1 MKFKLKS
8 PYPVY
13 FFLTLIALG
22 ITFLISQ
29 LFPDYFT
36 RYRVRLQEDTRSIP
50 QPNVLYHDFDHDGFS
65 ELAALKYQKS
75 IHEAALKIYA
85 YNGGLIDQWT
95 FAERWLPHSMIF
107 GDYDHDGH
115 DEAYIFTKN
124 RDSLFLYVVAPYHS
138 KYIVARAFL
147 LRAPKGVKNWDLRP
161 VAGTFVDSDKDGYDE
176 LIFNVMAGH
185 ALHPRGIYAYSVH
198 KKRLL
203 FSSPPGTAFLAK
215 PAAVQVN
222 TKTKILIEGGVA
234 TANGSPQ
241 NSFND
246 YAAWLAVFTPQ
257 LRFAFSP
264 IPFKGKNVTLQAFP
278 FGTDHQNII
287 ALVIYGNKERSCSDL
302 LLYDWNGRLVK
313 QKKLHGRDWTIFQAP
328 VNGKNYTYL
337 FNHAT
342 GDLLFLSPE
351 AEIIGQEHI
360 PYSLSGIIGTQFDLD
375 GDFSAEWIGRS
386 QNKLAI
392 FTNSFHEFYP
402 LPIDNIHWDDL
413 NCSLKKNGN
422 APPLLSVQTGEK
434 KYLVK
439 FSLNP
444 WYPLH
449 YFSNAVLFI
458 LIFLLLWS
466 LLSLVNLFVSYRTIL
481 DSLLHN
487 PDRGLMIINRKGK
500 IRYINHTMI
509 HQFRLENTNL
519 KGKNVFQVFAD
530 FPTFLEQIEE
540 LLRTRQPL
548 DAQISLIR
556 NRISLQAR
564 VLGKPIAAV
573 LGYVNAYF
581 VELNDYSKPIEDDRL
596 KVWSKT
602 VQKMAHDIKAPLS
615 SININLTTLS
625 LKLSKISPET
635 HREIQPELK
644 LMIKEVKRVKEK
656 TINFLKFT
664 NLQPPKLDWI
674 DIRDVIKQTLQI
686 FRSYDGRSI
695 FFQLEFAPDVPKVF
709 ADAQQLKMAF
719 QALIE
724 NAIDALRGE
733 GTIAISLN
741 KVTDIQ
747 QNFTDMI
754 EIEIADSGPGIPEEI
769 RDKIFEPYFTTKRDG
784 TGMGLAIARK
794 IVLEHGG
801 NLDIYSTEN
810 FATIIKITLPLYQSK
825 PYYAHKGF

>member
-1 MKFKLKS
+1 MKSKLNS

-13 FFLTLIALG
+13 FFLILIALG
-22 ITFLISQ
+22 ITFLISH
-29 LFPDYFT
+29 LFSDCFT
-36 RYRVRLQEDTRSIP
+36 PHRIQLQEDTRSIP
-50 QPNVLYHDFDHDGFS
+50 RPNVLYHDFDHDGFS
-65 ELAALKYQKS
+65 EMAALKYQKS
-75 IHEAALKIYA
+75 IREAALKVYA

-95 FAERWLPHSMIF
+95 FAEHWLPRSMIF

-115 DEAYIFTKN
+115 DEVYVFTKN
-124 RDSLFLYVVAPYHS
+124 RDSLFLYAINPFRSH
-138 KYIVARAFL
+138 YILNRVFL
-147 LRAPKGVKNWDLRP
+147 LRAPQNVKYWDVRP
-161 VAGTFVDSDKDGYDE
+161 IAGTFADSDNDGYAD

-185 ALHPRGIYAYSVH
+185 ALHPRRLYVYSIR

-203 FSSPPGTAFLAK
+203 FASPRGTAFLAK

-222 TKTKILIEGGVA
+222 KSARILIRGCVA

-241 NSFND
+241 KPFND
-246 YAAWLAVFTPQ
+246 YAAWLTVFTPQ

-264 IPFKGKNVTLQAFP
+264 IPFKGKNVSLQAFP

-287 ALVIYGNKERSCSDL
+287 ALVIYGNKEQSCSDL
-302 LLYDWNGRLVK
+302 LLYDWQGKLVK
-313 QKKLHGRDWTIFQAP
+313 QKKLHGRDWDIFQSAS
-328 VNGKNYTYL
+328 NGENHTYL
-337 FNHAT
+337 FNHVT
-342 GDLLFLSPE
+342 GKLIFLSPE
-351 AEIIGQEHI
+351 AEIVGQEFTDYPI
-360 PYSLSGIIGTQFDLD
+360 TGILETRFDLD

-386 QNKLAI
+386 QNRLVI
-392 FTNSFHEFYP
+392 FTNFLREHYV
-402 LPIDNIHWDDL
+402 LPIKNVNWDNL
-413 NCSLKKNGN
+413 NYSLKKNGN

-449 YFSNAVLFI
+449 YFSNVILFI
-458 LIFLLLWS
+458 LIFLLLWG
-466 LLSLVNLFVSYRTIL
+466 LLSLINLFTSYRTIL

-509 HQFRLENTNL
+509 HQFRLDATNL
-519 KGKNVFQVFAD
+519 KGKNIFQIFAD
-530 FPTFLEQIEE
+530 FPSFLEQLKE
-540 LLRTRQPL
+540 LLRTQQPL
-548 DAQISLIR
+548 DTQISLIR

-564 VLGKPIAAV
+564 VFGKPIAAA
-573 LGYVNAYF
+573 LGYVTAYF

-635 HREIQPELK
+635 HREIQPELN

-664 NLQPPKLDWI
+664 NLEPPRLDWV
-674 DIRDVIKQTLQI
+674 DLKEVIGQTLQI
-686 FRSYDGRSI
+686 FKSYAGRSI
-695 FFQLEFAPDVPKVF
+695 HFQLEFDPDLPKVY
-709 ADAQQLKMAF
+709 ADAQQLKMAL

-724 NAIDALRGE
+724 NAIDALHGE
-733 GTIAISLN
+733 GIIAISLS
-741 KVTDIQ
+741 KVVDIQ
-747 QNFTDMI
+747 QNFLDMV
-754 EIEIADSGPGIPEEI
+754 EIEIADSGPGIPEDI

-810 FATIIKITLPLYQSK
+810 FATIIKITLPLYRSQ
-825 PYYAHKGF
+825 PYYSHKGF